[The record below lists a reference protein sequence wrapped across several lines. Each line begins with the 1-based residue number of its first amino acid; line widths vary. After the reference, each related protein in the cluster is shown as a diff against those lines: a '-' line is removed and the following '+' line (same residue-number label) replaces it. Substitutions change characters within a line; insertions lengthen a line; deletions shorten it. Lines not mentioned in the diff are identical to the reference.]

1 MRRLLS
7 CLFKI
12 EKEIAA
18 INQKTILDS
27 VLMPFS
33 NCSGIVKLI
42 KKQAKRKRSRAFL
55 LRKEKHAA
63 VKHI

>member
-33 NCSGIVKLI
+33 NCSGLFRNC
-42 KKQAKRKRSRAFL
+42 QTY
-55 LRKEKHAA
+55 KETGQKETEQGVPAT
-63 VKHI
+63 